1 MCMHWDYDDFLF
13 FMWSW
18 DFQTFRMERVLQKQN
33 YNLFQRM
40 GEKIFSRPDVYK
52 QHKQHLQ
59 SGANWKETHPK
70 YGLEVQ

>member
-1 MCMHWDYDDFLF
+1 MMIFCSLCDPGIFRLF
-13 FMWSW
+13 EWN
-18 DFQTFRMERVLQKQN
+18 VLLQKQN
-33 YNLFQRM
+33 YNLSQRM